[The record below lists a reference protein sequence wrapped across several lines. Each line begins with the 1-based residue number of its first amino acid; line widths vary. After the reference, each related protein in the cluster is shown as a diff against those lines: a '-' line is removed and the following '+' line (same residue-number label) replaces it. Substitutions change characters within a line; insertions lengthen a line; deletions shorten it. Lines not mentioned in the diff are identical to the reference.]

1 MKFISYR
8 FKTCSP
14 VVSKFLVAAGLSLS
28 FASCQWGDQ
37 VDALV
42 QPNPDEFTAVYSDT
56 NSVALS
62 TLKLDSLMTGAS
74 GRLLVGQFTDPYLGK
89 MQSTAFIQFGTNVG
103 DGADG
108 VLRLPENAIY
118 DSLSLA
124 LRYDGYY
131 YGDTTKIMNVDIHEL
146 SSDLTLKP
154 DLTPIQAIYNYHST
168 PYDVKAVGSA
178 RIYPRPRPRAGTLG
192 SATNRLELSVKISDV
207 LGRKVFDSVKA
218 NKITNNAQWIQ
229 LLKGFAIKASSE
241 NYSVLGFTR
250 DNTALRLYYHT
261 PGAVEGITRDSL
273 SVNLWANY
281 NQTLG
286 DRTGT
291 VLSKLPNTYRSSL
304 PSSQTGNM
312 SFVQAG
318 SGIMTRLD
326 FPGLNEYKYLNYT
339 FANSS
344 RLVIEPLRNSFSR
357 HLFLPANLFAYVCD
371 KNNDY
376 VYSEGSPI
384 SGLTGAASAPLTT
397 DFLNDRQYYV
407 LDVTQFIR
415 NNFQNESP
423 EKYGLLLRTSSPIP
437 TSSGF
442 NMLDGNTEFSKSFDR
457 LVLGDQ
463 TNPSGKVKLEL
474 YYTRFKID

>member
-89 MQSTAFIQFGTNVG
+89 MHGTAFIQFGTNAG
-103 DGADG
+103 DGVDRA
-108 VLRLPENAIY
+108 LSLPENAVY
-118 DSLSLA
+118 DSLGLA

-131 YGDTTKIMNVDIHEL
+131 YGDTTRVMNVDVYEL
-146 SSDLTLKP
+146 ISDLTLKP
-154 DLTPIQAIYNYHST
+154 DLTPIQAIYNYHAT
-168 PYDVKAVGSA
+168 PYNPKPIGSA
-178 RIYPRPRPRAGTLG
+178 RIYPRPRPLQGSGTLG
-192 SATNRLELSVKISDV
+192 DGTRRLEVSVKISDA
-207 LGRKVFDSVKA
+207 LGKKIFDSVKA
-218 NKITNNAQWIQ
+218 NKITNNAQWID
-229 LLKGFAIKASSE
+229 LLKGFAIKASLE
-241 NYSVLGFTR
+241 NYSVVGFTR
-250 DNTALRLYYHT
+250 NNTALRLYYHT
-261 PGAVEGITRDSL
+261 PGAVEGITEDSL
-273 SVNLWANY
+273 SVNLLANY
-281 NQTLG
+281 NQVLG

-291 VLSKLPNTYRSSL
+291 VLSQLPNTYRSAL
-304 PSSQTGNM
+304 PSAQTGNM

-339 FANSS
+339 FANNAK
-344 RLVIEPLRNSFSR
+344 LVIEPLRNSFSR
-357 HLFLPANLFAYVCD
+357 SLFLPAALFAYVCD

-376 VYSEGSPI
+376 VYSSGLPV
-384 SGLTGAASAPLTT
+384 SGLTGVNSVPLTT
-397 DFLNDRQYYV
+397 DFINDRQYYV
-407 LDVTQFIR
+407 MDVTDFIR
-415 NNFQNESP
+415 NNFQNESLD
-423 EKYGLLLRTSSPIP
+423 KYGLLLRTSSPIP
-437 TSSGF
+437 TSNNFS
-442 NMLDGNTEFSKSFDR
+442 MLDGNIEFSKSFDC
-457 LVLGDQ
+457 LVLGD
-463 TNPSGKVKLEL
+463 
-474 YYTRFKID
+474 